1 MSSIA
6 HACNTDDIKT
16 EKNLFAISCL
26 SVSLS
31 LCLAVCLSLS
41 LSVSP
46 SLSVWLSLPSF
57 VCLSVCLSLSVSLS
71 LSASRCLFLTIPF
84 LRGGGTQVNSL
95 LFWPTRETLH
105 SLLKVNHP
113 QRNTFATFQF
123 KVRIVYR
130 SRHFYMFTTSIR
142 ETTNWQFVEGGCY
155 FCIGPWPEI
164 YLKLRVCGLAWKS
177 KQF

>member
-1 MSSIA
+1 MPGYLPLSIA
-6 HACNTDDIKT
+6 V
-16 EKNLFAISCL
+16 CL
-26 SVSLS
+26 SLS
-31 LCLAVCLSLS
+31 LCLAV
-41 LSVSP
+41 SP
-46 SLSVWLSLPSF
+46 FL
-57 VCLSVCLSLSVSLS
+57 CLSVCLSIPVCISFSLCFSLS
-71 LSASRCLFLTIPF
+71 ISYYSFF
-84 LRGGGTQVNSL
+84 KGGGGGTQVNSL

-113 QRNTFATFQF
+113 QSNTFATFQF